1 MSVEFEQE
9 SVGTIVNWVGS
20 QYFIRDD
27 DAAIYLRSH
36 KLEEFLE
43 KIWVEG
49 KEVKVKV
56 IIKVTEI

>member
-1 MSVEFEQE
+1 MPVEFKQE
-9 SVGTIVNWVGS
+9 SLGTIVNWTGS
-20 QYFIRDD
+20 QYFIGDD

-49 KEVKVKV
+49 KKVKV
-56 IIKVTEI
+56 TIKVSEI